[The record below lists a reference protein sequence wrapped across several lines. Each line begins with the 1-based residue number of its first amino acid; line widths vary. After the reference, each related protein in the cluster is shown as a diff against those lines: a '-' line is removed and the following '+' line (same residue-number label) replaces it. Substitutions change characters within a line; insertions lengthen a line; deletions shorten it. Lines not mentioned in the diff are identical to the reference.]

1 MVVTTSKMEEYIGT
15 YLGNTYPGKRK
26 RAIPESQARGVED
39 RVFWTTPF
47 PRNYTKFCY
56 TPWPFQGLKPRPWK
70 YRTNFSWSLLEIPRC
85 FKLTAGKST
94 CYFFNTP
101 GNSIFSTP
109 LLVFFW
115 DGPIL
120 FEIEKKLKTK
130 KLLNITILDE
140 QESATEPKK
149 CMSEA
154 EICISYSPK
163 PGNWPL
169 QYLYLKINS
178 GFHGR
183 KSSSEAT
190 ISESSQIRELHE
202 KNNF

>member
-1 MVVTTSKMEEYIGT
+1 MQGFI
-15 YLGNTYPGKRK
+15 
-26 RAIPESQARGVED
+26 
-39 RVFWTTPF
+39 

-115 DGPIL
+115 DGPVL

-149 CMSEA
+149 MQVWSWNMYQLFTKTWKLAIAVSVSEN
-154 EICISYSPK
+154 K
-163 PGNWPL
+163 
-169 QYLYLKINS
+169 
-178 GFHGR
+178 
-183 KSSSEAT
+183 
-190 ISESSQIRELHE
+190 
-202 KNNF
+202 

>member
-1 MVVTTSKMEEYIGT
+1 MQGFI
-15 YLGNTYPGKRK
+15 
-26 RAIPESQARGVED
+26 
-39 RVFWTTPF
+39 

-56 TPWPFQGLKPRPWK
+56 TPWPFQGLKPRRWK

-109 LLVFFW
+109 LLVFSW

-149 CMSEA
+149 CKSEA

-190 ISESSQIRELHE
+190 ISESSQIRGLHE
-202 KNNF
+202 KKNF